1 MQMPP
6 NNQQYLQNM
15 YAMYY
20 QQMMQMQGQNPPN
33 MQMQGS
39 NPQGNMQMQRPNP
52 QSNMQM
58 QGNSQQGMMPPFFH
72 PMPPK

>member
-15 YAMYY
+15 YTMYY
-20 QQMMQMQGQNPPN
+20 QQMMQMQGQNPHAN
-33 MQMQGS
+33 MQMQMQGQ
-39 NPQGNMQMQRPNP
+39 NPQN
-52 QSNMQM
+52 NMQM
-58 QGNSQQGMMPPFFH
+58 QGNNQQGMMPPFFH